1 MSYKIITIS
10 RQCGSG
16 GHTIGQAV
24 SEKLGIPLYDK
35 KILEEV
41 AKRSGLSEE
50 VIETEGEYSTSSLLF
65 GIAMGI
71 YNGWDATKRENM
83 PLREQINAYQTEFI
97 REVAEKGACVIVG
110 RCADYVLRERTD
122 CLNVYI
128 YGDESDRVKRVIAE
142 HRVPDFE
149 AEAHVKKRDK
159 KRAAHYKYITD
170 QEWGNMKNYNLCL
183 DSSKLGTEK
192 CVELILSC
200 LE

>member
-16 GHTIGQAV
+16 GHTIGQAIA
-24 SEKLGIPLYDK
+24 EKLNIPLYDK

-41 AKRSGLSEE
+41 ARRSGLAED
-50 VIETEGEYSTSSLLF
+50 VIETEGEYSTSSMLY

-71 YNGWDATKRENM
+71 YNGWDVAQRENM

-110 RCADYVLRERTD
+110 RCADYILRERID
-122 CLNVYI
+122 CLNVFI
-128 YGDESDRVKRVIAE
+128 YGDKYDRVKRVIEE
-142 HRVPDFE
+142 HRVPDYE
-149 AEAHVKKRDK
+149 AEAHVRKRDK

-170 QEWGNMKNYNLCL
+170 REWGDMKNYNICL
-183 DSSKLGTEK
+183 DSSALGIEK
-192 CVELILSC
+192 CVEIIADC
-200 LE
+200 V